1 MHELD
6 DHVRVLLEH
15 KAHPAVIYS
24 SPISILENKTESF
37 VDRYQTSTPSP
48 GERTGERQKAE
59 VLEPNLSRNCH
70 PTSTIATPSEAYAT
84 TYPSP
89 ESVIQHPVKLKGKYR
104 PRPPNTIVTPILLP
118 LPGVDTWNRVSKAQM
133 NMNAGTVKRSVSTPN
148 VQQAAAMP
156 TSSTGVQFS
165 TDKRRNKLGYHRTSV
180 ACGMFGVYCPV
191 YVKLCIHS

>member
-6 DHVRVLLEH
+6 DHVRVLLEQ

-24 SPISILENKTESF
+24 SPIFFHGNKTKLF
-37 VDRYQTSTPSP
+37 VDRYQTGTPSP
-48 GERTGERQKAE
+48 SERTDEHQKPE
-59 VLEPNLSRNCH
+59 VLRPGLSRNCYSA
-70 PTSTIATPSEAYAT
+70 STVLTPSEAYAT

-89 ESVIQHPVKLKGKYR
+89 ESVIRHPVKHKGKYR
-104 PRPPNTIVTPILLP
+104 PRPSNTIVTPILLP
-118 LPGVDTWNRVSKAQM
+118 LPEKDSWNQASKARI

-148 VQQAAAMP
+148 VQQAAAMS

-180 ACGMFGVYCPV
+180 ACGMFND
-191 YVKLCIHS
+191 LHSSIC